1 MEAPMDV
8 MHERCCGLDVH
19 KKTVVAC
26 LITLTATRQWQKET
40 RTFRTM
46 TSELLSLLDWL
57 KAEGCT
63 HVAME
68 STGVYWKPIYN
79 LLEGQMEL
87 LVVNAQH
94 IKAVPGRKTDM
105 NDAQWLARLLQLGLL
120 KPSYIPSAP
129 QRELREL
136 TRHRTSVIEE
146 RARTVNR
153 LQKTL
158 EDTNIKLGD
167 VISDVLGKS
176 GRAMLEAIRDG
187 EQDSKKLAALGLGR
201 VRANQEEL
209 EKALQGH
216 IKAHH
221 RFMLSEHLCR
231 IDELDAAIR
240 RVTQEISRRMSP
252 PDPPSEEESSGL
264 LDGQTEPLPEPVE
277 DEGSPLPQSE
287 KVSEEQPED
296 QSEPLPEPVEDEGS
310 PLPQGAAEHMP
321 LTFQQ
326 AIQLVDAIPGINV
339 RAAQGILAETGL
351 NMQQFPSSKHFAS
364 WIGVCPGQNESAGKR
379 KSGKTRNGNP
389 ALRTLLVQ
397 AAHAAAHCNN
407 SYLAAQYR
415 RIASR
420 GGPKKAAMAVAH
432 SIAVIIY
439 HILRDQTTYEDLG
452 CNYFDERDRQHIEMR
467 LVRRLQRLGYQVEL
481 QPTAQA
487 G

>member
-1 MEAPMDV
+1 
-8 MHERCCGLDVH
+8 
-19 KKTVVAC
+19 
-26 LITLTATRQWQKET
+26 
-40 RTFRTM
+40 
-46 TSELLSLLDWL
+46 
-57 KAEGCT
+57 
-63 HVAME
+63 
-68 STGVYWKPIYN
+68 
-79 LLEGQMEL
+79 
-87 LVVNAQH
+87 
-94 IKAVPGRKTDM
+94 
-105 NDAQWLARLLQLGLL
+105 
-120 KPSYIPSAP
+120 
-129 QRELREL
+129 
-136 TRHRTSVIEE
+136 
-146 RARTVNR
+146 
-153 LQKTL
+153 
-158 EDTNIKLGD
+158 
-167 VISDVLGKS
+167 
-176 GRAMLEAIRDG
+176 MLEAIRDG
-187 EQDSKKLAALGLGR
+187 EQDAKKLAALGLGR

-216 IKAHH
+216 ITAHH

-240 RVTQEISRRMSP
+240 RVTQEIRRRMSP

-264 LDGQTEPLPEPVE
+264 PDSQTEPLPEPVE

-287 KVSEEQPED
+287 EVSEEQPED

-310 PLPQGAAEHMP
+310 PLPQGAVSQKP

-351 NMQQFPSSKHFAS
+351 NMEQFPSSKHFAS

-452 CNYFDERDRQHIEMR
+452 SNYFDERDRQHIEKR

-481 QPTAQA
+481 QPTSQA

>member
-1 MEAPMDV
+1 MDV
-8 MHERCCGLDVH
+8 LYERCCGLDVH

-26 LITLTATRQWQKET
+26 LITLTATRQWHKET
-40 RTFRTM
+40 RTFRTV

-57 KAEGCT
+57 KAADCT

-187 EQDSKKLAALGLGR
+187 EQDAKKLAALGLGR

-216 IKAHH
+216 ITAHH

-240 RVTQEISRRMSP
+240 RVTQEIRRRMSP

-264 LDGQTEPLPEPVE
+264 PDSQTEPLPEPVE

-287 KVSEEQPED
+287 EVSEEQPED

-310 PLPQGAAEHMP
+310 PLPQGAVSQKP

-351 NMQQFPSSKHFAS
+351 NMEQFPSSKHFAS

-452 CNYFDERDRQHIEMR
+452 SNYFDERDRQHIEKR

-481 QPTAQA
+481 QPTSQA